1 MLLPLRSTRAGGA
14 SAAGH
19 VNVTGQPCEH
29 EPPRAEVLA
38 PVNRKHEETAHTARL
53 CNRARPLEHARNARS
68 SAGFNIRSV
77 IDAQLRSLEATS
89 LSSHVH
95 TTHSHM
101 FPKEVL
107 VFSKHSRR
115 GRSPCAGRQCTP
127 SVVSTNEISR
137 NIQYGGVDTA
147 NAPQKKASATPKKR
161 ERERSEGLVNLV
173 LAFVAHRLPARPGEF
188 GGPCGLQRRSNNAQR
203 SSAPSCRRHQQQPRR
218 APLIQK
224 CLGRRED
231 HSVSC
236 MRHTHTPRASRTLWH
251 V

>member
-1 MLLPLRSTRAGGA
+1 MNPDGASLPAAGLRTVSRWAELEVAITCELEGPLLLPLRSTRAGGA
-14 SAAGH
+14 SAVGH

-29 EPPRAEVLA
+29 GPPRAEVLA
-38 PVNRKHEETAHTARL
+38 PGSVNRKNEETEHTARL

-115 GRSPCAGRQCTP
+115 GRSPCAGRQCTL

-147 NAPQKKASATPKKR
+147 NAPQKKKHPQPPQKT
-161 ERERSEGLVNLV
+161 
-173 LAFVAHRLPARPGEF
+173 GE
-188 GGPCGLQRRSNNAQR
+188 
-203 SSAPSCRRHQQQPRR
+203 
-218 APLIQK
+218 
-224 CLGRRED
+224 
-231 HSVSC
+231 
-236 MRHTHTPRASRTLWH
+236 RTL
-251 V
+251 